1 MKVYVLLAQGF
12 EIAEAML
19 PLDILRRAKIEAK
32 TVSIDDNPVVEA
44 SNGTSVVAD
53 CLLSKCDCSDGDMLF
68 LPGGMPGSN
77 NLRDSKAVA
86 EIIMQ
91 NHKANKWLVA
101 ICAAPM
107 VFGRLGI
114 LAGEKAT
121 CFPGFEQDLL
131 NAEPCR
137 KTCVRS
143 GHFITGCG
151 AGAAFA
157 LGREMVAVL
166 KDEATADD
174 VLRRMMFNV
183 YD

>member
-12 EIAEAML
+12 EIVEAML
-19 PLDILRRAKIEAK
+19 PIDILRRAKIETL
-32 TVSIDDNPVVEA
+32 TVSINDNPVVEA

-53 CLLSKCDCSDGDMLF
+53 LLLSQCDCNDGSMLF
-68 LPGGMPGSN
+68 LPGGMPGSS
-77 NLRDSKAVA
+77 NLHESKVVNDL
-86 EIIMQ
+86 IMQ
-91 NHKANKWLVA
+91 YHKANKWLVA

-131 NAEPCR
+131 NAEPCQ

-166 KDEATADD
+166 KDEASADD
-174 VLRRMMFNV
+174 ILRRMMFQV
-183 YD
+183 YE